1 MAGLNMSGLIDDMNA
16 LAFKVRFGST
26 TVDDVKVLDSATA
39 NIAEMRAVIGFLM
52 GGLAATHWALAPERL
67 QSCLVDPL
75 GDAMDGALILA
86 RRGGLA

>member
-1 MAGLNMSGLIDDMNA
+1 MNMAGLIDDMNA

-52 GGLAATHWALAPERL
+52 GGLAAICADPDVCIFAKQIAHHTLRASNDEGKAP
-67 QSCLVDPL
+67 
-75 GDAMDGALILA
+75 AK
-86 RRGGLA
+86 